1 MISRKFVPV
10 IVAFQVTLRMTLRDF
25 WYGKDRF
32 RISDSE
38 MLPIKEQTDNYTS
51 WTPTLVLQTQW
62 LLCLIYKEFLVKTKV

>member
-38 MLPIKEQTDNYTS
+38 MLPIKEQTDNDTS
-51 WTPTLVLQTQW
+51 
-62 LLCLIYKEFLVKTKV
+62 